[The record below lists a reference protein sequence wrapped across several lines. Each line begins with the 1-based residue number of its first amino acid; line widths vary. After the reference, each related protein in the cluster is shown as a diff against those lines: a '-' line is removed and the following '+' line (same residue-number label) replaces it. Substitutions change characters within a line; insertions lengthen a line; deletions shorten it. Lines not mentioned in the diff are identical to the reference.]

1 MAWEFWVD
9 RGGTFTDIVAQD
21 PAGELHSH
29 KLLSENPE
37 QYIDAAVAG
46 IRHIRADTELEK
58 ADIAAVKMGT
68 TVATNA
74 LLERKGAR
82 VLLMITEGFGDLLE
96 IGYQTR
102 PDLFAMQISR
112 PELLYESVVEVSER
126 LDAAGTV
133 LTPLDLSRARADME
147 AARAAGVQSIAIAL
161 LHAYLNPVHAQQ
173 RAQMTAELGFTQ
185 GSTSQ
190 EVAGL
195 GKAGGRG
202 APTEVGG

>member
-21 PAGELHSH
+21 PSGALHSH

-37 QYIDAAVAG
+37 QYKDAAVAG
-46 IRHIRADTELEK
+46 IRHILADTDLET

-112 PELLYESVVEVSER
+112 PELLYDTVVEVSER
-126 LDAAGTV
+126 LDAAGRV
-133 LTPLDLSRARADME
+133 LTPFGAFPRPRRYGSGPCGGGAVHRNCAAACLSE
-147 AARAAGVQSIAIAL
+147 SC
-161 LHAYLNPVHAQQ
+161 
-173 RAQMTAELGFTQ
+173 
-185 GSTSQ
+185 S
-190 EVAGL
+190 
-195 GKAGGRG
+195 
-202 APTEVGG
+202 